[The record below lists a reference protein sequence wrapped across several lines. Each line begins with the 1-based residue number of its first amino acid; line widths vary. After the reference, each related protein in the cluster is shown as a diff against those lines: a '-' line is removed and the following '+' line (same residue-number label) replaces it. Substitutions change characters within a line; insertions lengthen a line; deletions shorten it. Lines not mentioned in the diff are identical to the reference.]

1 MNRHALWALL
11 GVAAVLVAI
20 IGAEALELNE
30 PEVWPP
36 SAPQPS
42 SSVTNGTQTLASPS
56 VQAFADTILLRPLF
70 QSGRRPAPATAAGGV
85 ADGRLPRL
93 TAVVINGAAKSVIF
107 VSGTDGKAIVAGE
120 GGRVGPYLV
129 QSIADG
135 QATIVGPEGTR
146 TVRPSFGGS
155 APRLASPVTGPT
167 GAAAIGTGQ
176 PSIMDQLLAG
186 KSAAMRMPGLAT
198 QRPPGEQSGGK
209 QP

>member
-1 MNRHALWALL
+1 VNRQGLFALL
-11 GVAAVLVAI
+11 GIAAVLLAI
-20 IGAEALELNE
+20 VGAEALDLSE
-30 PEVWPP
+30 PEIRIPAAPHPP
-36 SAPQPS
+36 PVAA
-42 SSVTNGTQTLASPS
+42 NGTQTLASPS
-56 VQAFADTILLRPLF
+56 VQAFTDTILRRPLF
-70 QSGRRPAPATAAGGV
+70 QSDRRPAPAVAGGGA

-93 TAVVINGAAKSVIF
+93 TAVVVNGAAKSVIF

-146 TVRPSFGGS
+146 TMRPSFGG
-155 APRLASPVTGPT
+155 AATRLANPVTGSVG
-167 GAAAIGTGQ
+167 GAATGPGR

-186 KSAAMRMPGLAT
+186 KSAGLGVPGLT
-198 QRPPGEQSGGK
+198 VPLPPAAQSGEQ